1 MAMKQTAEAAPCL
14 ARWSDLIEN
23 VAVDY
28 NECHAISGK
37 YKIY

>member
-1 MAMKQTAEAAPCL
+1 MAMKQTAEAPHRFASW
-14 ARWSDLIEN
+14 ADLIKD

-37 YKIY
+37 YKMY